1 MNIENPSLQKG
12 IELTEEL
19 CDIQA
24 DYIARLVELF
34 SIIEQ
39 EGPTREFEMTSR
51 GLTEEDIS
59 ILRSIPASCLRD
71 LPIAFEIDTGPLK
84 KLNKFIEDNGG
95 YASKL
100 GILLNHARKHPF
112 GYDFKSSGRRCFRLT
127 LNAVA
132 NGFAHIFVQLPS

>member
-84 KLNKFIEDNGG
+84 KLNKFIEDNGL
-95 YASKL
+95 S
-100 GILLNHARKHPF
+100 
-112 GYDFKSSGRRCFRLT
+112 YDSLPDEISVISESLQADRTNTLAKNKRL
-127 LNAVA
+127 
-132 NGFAHIFVQLPS
+132 

>member
-84 KLNKFIEDNGG
+84 KLNKFIAENGL
-95 YASKL
+95 S
-100 GILLNHARKHPF
+100 
-112 GYDFKSSGRRCFRLT
+112 YDSLPDELSVISESLQADRTNTLAKNNRL
-127 LNAVA
+127 
-132 NGFAHIFVQLPS
+132 